1 MKKIAKPNKLIII
14 ILISFSIIITL
25 IFLVDWM
32 DENVINPRIW
42 KNWSCEEMKNF
53 ALTFEDEKLT
63 DFQRARFHDDLS
75 LCLR

>member
-1 MKKIAKPNKLIII
+1 LKKTAKPNKFIII
-14 ILISFSIIITL
+14 TLISFSIIITL
-25 IFLVDWM
+25 IFLTGWM

-42 KNWSCEEMKNF
+42 KDWSCEKMKNF
-53 ALTFEDEKLT
+53 ALTLEDEKLT

>member
-1 MKKIAKPNKLIII
+1 
-14 ILISFSIIITL
+14 
-25 IFLVDWM
+25 M

-42 KNWSCEEMKNF
+42 KDWSCEKMKNF

>member
-1 MKKIAKPNKLIII
+1 LKKIAKPNKLIII
-14 ILISFSIIITL
+14 ILISFSVIITS
-25 IFLVDWM
+25 IFLIDWM

-42 KNWSCEEMKNF
+42 KDWSCEKMKNF